1 VERLAGLCIL
11 KLLII
16 SLLNLQNTS
25 LPCQNSAVSKEHV
38 DNHPLDSPCR
48 SPHPRA
54 CYIPT
59 LTHAPHRLPCFPANA
74 KLCKLLS
81 TRVQQVAYLPHLCA
95 RSSSLPNA
103 LAHACQISPPPPRG
117 PDVFFQAGVDFKPL
131 EIKTRWWAYLYPHFP

>member
-1 VERLAGLCIL
+1 VREVERQLSGLCIL
-11 KLLII
+11 KRLII

-38 DNHPLDSPCR
+38 DNHPLALSPDSPCR
-48 SPHPRA
+48 FPHPRA

-59 LTHAPHRLPCFPANA
+59 LTHAPHRLPCFPANT

-103 LAHACQISPPPPRG
+103 LPHACQISPPAPGG
-117 PDVFFQAGVDFKPL
+117 PDVFFKQEWIFS
-131 EIKTRWWAYLYPHFP
+131 HC